1 MSSLKSKQQIREE
14 NINNNIAMW
23 CSFWRENPHRFI
35 VDYLGIKLFIF
46 QQILIYFFFKKDFS
60 LFLGSRGLGKTFLV
74 AVFCCARAILYP
86 GTNIV
91 VVSSTRQQSGI
102 IINQKIAKE
111 LMGKYPLLAT
121 EIKEIKTGINE
132 STVIF
137 KNGST
142 IQTAVCSDNA
152 RGLRCQI
159 LVLLMPFYIEIYE
172 MNQAKSMKANLL
184 KMVAKLL

>member
-159 LVLLMPFYIEIYE
+159 FVC
-172 MNQAKSMKANLL
+172 
-184 KMVAKLL
+184 